1 MKTKKYSPHI
11 FSLCALFVL
20 GNAVISMPVS
30 SGVGWFLIFS
40 ITLSLVLMF
49 FIKMLIILS
58 AQSKIIFYI
67 TAIVVGVAAIY
78 GATTAFWDY
87 IKFLKAVQMPQ
98 ASITL
103 LSAVLLG
110 VVIAFLSSRI
120 TAVYKYS
127 LFVAIIGAVV
137 IVICF
142 LGAIKSFDFS
152 LLKTI
157 FKRPDFEVKDFLR
170 WFSSV
175 VVLLFLANSQERSVK
190 PIFCGVA
197 LGFTALLLCLSQAT
211 LTLGN
216 ATDVTYPYL
225 KAVGVISS
233 GSLFTRL
240 DGLVYFLFFVTSLIK
255 MAICIKVIKKCWM
268 PNQ

>member
-1 MKTKKYSPHI
+1 MKTKQYSPHI

-30 SGVGWFLIFS
+30 SSVGWFLIFS
-40 ITLSLVLMF
+40 IALSFVLMF

-67 TAIVVGVAAIY
+67 TAIVVGISAIY
-78 GATTAFWDY
+78 GATTAFLDY

-98 ASITL
+98 ASMVL

-127 LFVAIIGAVV
+127 LFVAVIGAVV
-137 IVICF
+137 IAICF

-157 FKRPDFEVKDFLR
+157 FKKPDFAVKDFLR
-170 WFSSV
+170 WFSPV
-175 VVLLFLANSQERSVK
+175 VVLPFLTKCQGRSVK
-190 PIFCGVA
+190 PIFSGVM

-216 ATDVTYPYL
+216 VADVAYPYL

-255 MAICIKVIKKCWM
+255 MAICIKVVKKCWT